1 MHSVIRKRQGLPYT
15 PPESKGF
22 LANSQLFTTQ
32 QVRKEPFPPDELGL
46 AFGTFQYPKLVN
58 QATSSDDELRRKALA
73 HILEMLRGAR
83 EVSSLVPVGIVAALT
98 KSAEVQHCVE
108 SRTLATA
115 ALLPLAKDLSGRAAI
130 LAQGSATVGA
140 LLRLVCDPEPAVR
153 ANVLAVCLQL
163 SRFHDG
169 AQALIAGGCV
179 ALFVRRCSEEK
190 LADQLAA
197 VLAALTMVTDT
208 EAAGLEQAIK
218 GGAIETVCG
227 LIDGKYQLEQP
238 IPAVC
243 EHGFAL
249 LRTLTLGPEQ
259 KMLAVSQ
266 GVLRI
271 LVSMLTPAATYGT
284 DTDPE
289 VLHRVAT
296 EAAGALMS
304 ITAHTESKEEA
315 VKLGAIAPLSDIV
328 QASHDAEAK
337 QLTSNASSTLTTNA
351 LKCISNLAECPLGRK
366 QLRTKALPDLK
377 PLTIASEPLVSKHA
391 ELATYRVQ
399 WKP

>member
-1 MHSVIRKRQGLPYT
+1 
-15 PPESKGF
+15 
-22 LANSQLFTTQ
+22 
-32 QVRKEPFPPDELGL
+32 
-46 AFGTFQYPKLVN
+46 
-58 QATSSDDELRRKALA
+58 
-73 HILEMLRGAR
+73 
-83 EVSSLVPVGIVAALT
+83 
-98 KSAEVQHCVE
+98 
-108 SRTLATA
+108 
-115 ALLPLAKDLSGRAAI
+115 
-130 LAQGSATVGA
+130 
-140 LLRLVCDPEPAVR
+140 
-153 ANVLAVCLQL
+153 
-163 SRFHDG
+163 
-169 AQALIAGGCV
+169 
-179 ALFVRRCSEEK
+179 
-190 LADQLAA
+190 
-197 VLAALTMVTDT
+197 MVTDT

-227 LIDGKYQLEQP
+227 LVDGKYQLEQP

-266 GVLRI
+266 GVLRV

-328 QASHDAEAK
+328 HASHDAEAK
-337 QLTSNASSTLTTNA
+337 QLMTNASSTLTTNA